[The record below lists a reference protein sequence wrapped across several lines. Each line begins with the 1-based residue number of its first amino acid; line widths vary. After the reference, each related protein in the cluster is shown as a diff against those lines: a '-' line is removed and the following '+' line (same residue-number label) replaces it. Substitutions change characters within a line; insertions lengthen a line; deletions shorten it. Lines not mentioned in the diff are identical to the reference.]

1 MRFFF
6 HTTIFTTDEDGKR
19 ENIREQVQAKFVDEL
34 SKECI
39 MRLPLFSFPMVILNE
54 VVRFNRILIEF

>member
-1 MRFFF
+1 M
-6 HTTIFTTDEDGKR
+6 DEDGKR

-39 MRLPLFSFPMVILNE
+39 MRLSLFSFPMVILNE

>member
-1 MRFFF
+1 M
-6 HTTIFTTDEDGKR
+6 TDEDGKR
-19 ENIREQVQAKFVDEL
+19 DSRTSATKFVDEL

-39 MRLPLFSFPMVILNE
+39 MWLLFFFFSLSLNGNGGWNVILNE

>member
-1 MRFFF
+1 M
-6 HTTIFTTDEDGKR
+6 TDEDGKR
-19 ENIREQVQAKFVDEL
+19 DSRTSAAKFVDEL

-39 MRLPLFSFPMVILNE
+39 MWLLFFFFSLNGNGGWNVILNE